1 MSAPSATPRPLDLT
15 LWIDADSVPRDV
27 REIVFRAAHRLSIAT
42 ILVANQRVQIPP
54 GHPTVSAVRVE
65 GGADVADRYIAE
77 HASGG
82 DIAVTHD
89 IPLAAILVE
98 KKVVVIDP
106 RGVEHTANTIG
117 ERLSVRDFMEN
128 LRSVGVDTGGPG
140 AFTAKDK
147 QAFAAALDRTL
158 TRLRR

>member
-1 MSAPSATPRPLDLT
+1 MPAFT

-27 REIVFRAAHRLSIAT
+27 REIVLRAAHRLSLPT

-65 GGADVADRYIAE
+65 GGPDVADKYIADHSAE
-77 HASGG
+77 G

-98 KKVVVIDP
+98 KKVLVIDP
-106 RGVEHTANTIG
+106 RGVEHTENTIG
-117 ERLSVRDFMEN
+117 ERLSVRDFMES
-128 LRSVGVDTGGPG
+128 LRSTGVDTGGPAG
-140 AFTAKDK
+140 FTARDK
-147 QAFAAALDRTL
+147 QNFAGALDRVL
-158 TRLRR
+158 TRRLRNAN

>member
-1 MSAPSATPRPLDLT
+1 MPLT

-27 REIVFRAAHRLSIAT
+27 REIVFRAAHRLSLTT

-65 GGADVADRYIAE
+65 GGPDIADKYIADN
-77 HASGG
+77 AVPG

-89 IPLAAILVE
+89 IPLAAILVD

-106 RGVEHTANTIG
+106 RGTELTAETIG
-117 ERLSVRDFMEN
+117 ERMSVRDFMEN
-128 LRSVGVDTGGPG
+128 LRATGVETGGPA
-140 AFTAKDK
+140 AFTARDK
-147 QAFAAALDRTL
+147 QSFAGALDRTL
-158 TRLRR
+158 TRLRRN